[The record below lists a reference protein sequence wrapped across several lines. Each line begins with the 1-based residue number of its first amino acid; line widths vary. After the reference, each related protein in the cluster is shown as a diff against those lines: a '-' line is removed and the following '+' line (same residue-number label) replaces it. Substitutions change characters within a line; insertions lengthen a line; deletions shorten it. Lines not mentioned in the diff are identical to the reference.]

1 MSLASFLARRSF
13 HYGWLIAGL
22 TFLALLVAA
31 GIRSAPGVLIVPLE
45 KEFGWSRATIS
56 LAISVNLILYGLIG
70 PFAATLMERIG
81 IRRTMVFAL
90 AFIAIGVGCTTF
102 MSASW
107 QLVLLWGIVVG
118 IGSGVIALVLGAIV
132 VNRWFFEQRGLILG
146 VLTASTATGQLVF
159 LPILASITDRFGW
172 RTAAL
177 GLTGAALLIIPA
189 IALFMRDRPAS
200 IGLRPFG
207 DKSETVEVAQP
218 KVNSIASTLS
228 ALWLGMRTRDFW
240 FLFGSFFICGAS
252 TNGLI
257 GTHLIPACID
267 HGIPEV
273 RAASLL
279 AIMGIFDFVGTTVSG
294 WLSDRWN
301 NRYLLCWYYGLR
313 GLSLIFLPFSFH
325 FSFYGLSAFAIFYG
339 LDWIATV
346 PPTVRLTAN
355 AFGKENVGVMF
366 GWIVAGHQIGAAT
379 AAFGAGAL
387 RTWSGSYLQAFILS
401 GILCL
406 IAAVLV
412 LRIGGSGVGEQGAG
426 SWGKITLNN

>member
-1 MSLASFLARRSF
+1 MSLASFLARRSL
-13 HYGWLIAGL
+13 HYGWLVAGL

-45 KEFGWSRATIS
+45 QEFGWSRATIS
-56 LAISVNLILYGLIG
+56 LAISLNLVLYGLIG
-70 PFAATLMERIG
+70 PFAAAVMERMG

-90 AFIAIGVGCTTF
+90 AFIALGVGLTTF

-107 QLVLLWGIVVG
+107 QLVLLWGIIVG
-118 IGSGVIALVLGAIV
+118 SGSGVIALVLGAVV
-132 VNRWFFEQRGLILG
+132 VNRWFVERRGLVLG
-146 VLTASTATGQLVF
+146 ILTASTATGQLVF
-159 LPILASITDRFGW
+159 LPMLASVVERFGW
-172 RTAAL
+172 RTATLAL
-177 GLTGAALLIIPA
+177 AGIALLVTPA
-189 IALFMRDRPAS
+189 IALFMRDRPAEV
-200 IGLRPFG
+200 GLRPFG
-207 DKSETVEVAQP
+207 DYSETVEVIPP
-218 KVNSIASTLS
+218 KVNSITSTLTK
-228 ALWLGMRTRDFW
+228 LWQGLKSRDFW
-240 FLFGSFFICGAS
+240 LLFSSFFICGAS

-273 RAASLL
+273 KAAGLL
-279 AIMGIFDFVGTTVSG
+279 AIMGIFDFIGTTISG

-313 GLSLIFLPFSFH
+313 GISLIFLPFSFH
-325 FSFYGLSAFAIFYG
+325 FSFYGLSIFAIFYG

-346 PPTVRLTAN
+346 PPTVRLVAN

-366 GWIVAGHQIGAAT
+366 GWIVAGHQLGAAT

-387 RTWSGSYLQAFILS
+387 RTWQGSYLQAFIFS
-401 GILCL
+401 GVLCL

-412 LRIGGSGVGEQGAG
+412 LRIGQSPT
-426 SWGKITLNN
+426 KNNSQLSSATINP